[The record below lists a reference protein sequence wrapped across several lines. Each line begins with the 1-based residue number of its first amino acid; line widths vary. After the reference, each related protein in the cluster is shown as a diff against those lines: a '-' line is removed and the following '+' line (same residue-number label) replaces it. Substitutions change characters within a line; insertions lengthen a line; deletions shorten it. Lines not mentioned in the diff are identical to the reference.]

1 VRLSEILGSR
11 VTTVSGKSLGHVF
24 DVRGE
29 LGPETLRVTGLVVG
43 RLGLLER
50 LGIGTP
56 GRRERLRTDDVIPWG
71 RVVSATS
78 RAVVVRDE
86 AA

>member
-1 VRLSEILGSR
+1 MRLSELLGSR
-11 VTTVSGKSLGHVF
+11 VTTVSGESLGHVF

-29 LGPETLRVTGLVVG
+29 PRSGTLRVTGLVVG

-56 GRRERLRTDDVIPWG
+56 GRRERLRTDDVIPWE
-71 RVVSATS
+71 RVVTANS
-78 RAVVVRDE
+78 RSVVVRDE
-86 AA
+86 RA